1 MMTDVV
7 CSNGV
12 VLKCD
17 LTLTPGDI
25 ITAYHK
31 GFWKV
36 TKVTP
41 RKSNTPVVEYTKI
54 GGKGNKSCDGSYC
67 RKVDPEALYREMVAE
82 ADRVYAM
89 LMEAMNE
96 KI

>member
-1 MMTDVV
+1 MISDVV

-17 LTLTPGDI
+17 LTIEPGDI

-41 RKSNTPVVEYTKI
+41 RKSNTPVIEYTKI
-54 GGKGNKSCDGSYC
+54 GGKGTKSCDGAYC
-67 RKVDPEALYREMVAE
+67 KKVIPEVLHAEMIAE
-82 ADRVYAM
+82 ADRVYEM
-89 LMEAMNE
+89 LKKAESN
-96 KI
+96 